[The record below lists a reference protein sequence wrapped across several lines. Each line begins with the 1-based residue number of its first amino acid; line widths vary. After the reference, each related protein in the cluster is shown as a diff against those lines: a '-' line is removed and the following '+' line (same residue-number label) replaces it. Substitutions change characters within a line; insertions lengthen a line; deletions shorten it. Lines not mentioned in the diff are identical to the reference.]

1 MTPKLTELIVKANRV
16 ICEIPLSALGQ
27 AVGSR
32 GLVPV
37 DVLPLARVI
46 ALALE
51 ESRVVYGDKAD
62 IWSSVLL
69 MCSCLEF
76 LLETAFPNYWR
87 LCS

>member
-37 DVLPLARVI
+37 DVLPLA
-46 ALALE
+46 E
-51 ESRVVYGDKAD
+51 C
-62 IWSSVLL
+62 LL
-69 MCSCLEF
+69 W
-76 LLETAFPNYWR
+76 P
-87 LCS
+87 